1 MFFCPNCNNSLDLTK
16 LASQTSSNNKDDIS
30 QTSESSH
37 AQVAGGK
44 SNYDELINK
53 ILSNDSIDGVL
64 NPNEFVLD
72 ELLVNSKYT
81 KFSREQKELIYNTIQ
96 DLLPLD
102 HKDKKLSESTKQYTT
117 HKIHY
122 ICNNCGFTK
131 QVEPKSK
138 IFSRESES
146 MTKTFNTT
154 SIIDMKHS
162 NILPLTRKY
171 TCVNSSCPSHKDGTK
186 REAMRIRL
194 INSFDIRYLCKACDT
209 VF

>member
-16 LASQTSSNNKDDIS
+16 LASQSGKQETDTTS
-30 QTSESSH
+30 QTSQTSSV
-37 AQVAGGK
+37 QVAGGK
-44 SNYDELINK
+44 SNYEELINK
-53 ILSNDSIDGVL
+53 ILSNESFDSVF
-64 NPNEFVLD
+64 NPNDFVLD
-72 ELLVNSKYT
+72 DLLVSSKYT
-81 KFSREQKELIYNTIQ
+81 KLTREQKELIYNTIQ

-131 QVEPKSK
+131 PVEPKSK

-146 MTKTFNTT
+146 MTKTFKTS

-171 TCVNSSCPSHKDGTK
+171 TCVNQSCPSHKDGTK

-194 INSFDIRYLCKACDT
+194 INSFEIRYLCKACDT